1 MHYFYI
7 EGCWIDNEM
16 KVLILSVDRDDDFG
30 KKAGLNS
37 PFIGRE
43 ENANAVMAL
52 GLKDAEDSDV
62 NTVMAALSIYDEMLK
77 KGEDVEIAT
86 ICGDVKV
93 GYESDLVLTTQL
105 ENVLELVKPDRV
117 ILVSDGAEDEFIYPM
132 VFSRVK
138 VDSVRRVWVKQA
150 PTVEGTYYIIT
161 KMMADD
167 KMRKRIFTPL
177 GLVLSVLG
185 LFNILPQLIK
195 LVAQEASIETVASMG
210 WGMIALVLGLYMIF
224 FAYRVAERVDQS
236 IKNTGTA
243 IRNGSQMIP
252 FVIVSAL
259 LFLAGII
266 FAADTAASMQEAG
279 YFIRS
284 FGVLSILLWMWTFSL
299 FSYQMGK
306 LVNHYLTFNKLYVT
320 SLVVSVSLFAIAFI
334 LQAAFDLIAL
344 VFEYPHPGEQYIVFM
359 VVVGFLLAGF
369 SGLINMNMRNFTRM
383 AKAKE
388 SEPEPQ
394 NYPEA

>member
-1 MHYFYI
+1 
-7 EGCWIDNEM
+7 M

-43 ENANAVMAL
+43 ENLNAVMAL
-52 GLKDAEDSDV
+52 GLKDPEDSDV
-62 NTVMAALSIYDEMLK
+62 NTVMAALSMYDEMLR

-161 KMMADD
+161 KMLADD

-177 GLVLSVLG
+177 GLVLTVLG
-185 LFNILPQLIK
+185 LFNVIPQLFELLTK
-195 LVAQEASIETVASMG
+195 EANIELVASMG
-210 WGMIALVLGLYMIF
+210 WGMIALVLGLYLIF
-224 FAYRVAERVDQS
+224 YAYRVAERVS
-236 IKNTGTA
+236 GAMRNAATA

-252 FVIVSAL
+252 FVIVAVL
-259 LFLAGII
+259 LFVAGII
-266 FAADTAASMQEAG
+266 FAMDAVASQSEAG
-279 YFIRS
+279 LAVQAFTA
-284 FGVLSILLWMWTFSL
+284 LSIVLWMWTFGL
-299 FSYQMGK
+299 LSYQMGK
-306 LVNHYLTFNKLYVT
+306 LVNHYITSGRLYVT
-320 SLVVSVSLFAIAFI
+320 SLVVSISMFAIAFI
-334 LQAAFDLIAL
+334 LQASFDLVAL
-344 VFEYPHPGEQYIVFM
+344 AFGYPNPGENLVIMM
-359 VVVGFLLAGF
+359 VLIGFLLAGF
-369 SGLINMNMRNFTRM
+369 GGLMNLNMRSYHRM
-383 AKAKE
+383 RKGEEEK
-388 SEPEPQ
+388 EPEPR

>member
-1 MHYFYI
+1 
-7 EGCWIDNEM
+7 M

-43 ENANAVMAL
+43 ENLNAVMAL
-52 GLKDAEDSDV
+52 GLKDPEDSDV
-62 NTVMAALSIYDEMLK
+62 NTVMAALSMYDEMLK

-117 ILVSDGAEDEFIYPM
+117 VLVSDGAEDEFIYPM

-150 PTVEGTYYIIT
+150 PTVEGTYYIIM
-161 KMMADD
+161 KMLADD

-177 GLVLSVLG
+177 GLVLAVLG
-185 LFNILPQLIK
+185 LFNVIPQLFELLTK
-195 LVAQEASIETVASMG
+195 EANIELVASMG
-210 WGMIALVLGLYMIF
+210 WGMIALVLGLYLIF
-224 FAYRVAERVDQS
+224 YAYRVAERVS
-236 IKNTGTA
+236 GAMRNAATA

-252 FVIVSAL
+252 FVIVAVL
-259 LFLAGII
+259 LFVAGVI
-266 FAADTAASMQEAG
+266 FAMDSVASQSEAG
-279 YFIRS
+279 LAVQAFTA
-284 FGVLSILLWMWTFSL
+284 LSIILWMWTFGL
-299 FSYQMGK
+299 LSYQMGK
-306 LVNHYLTFNKLYVT
+306 LVNHYMTSGKLNVT
-320 SLVVSVSLFAIAFI
+320 SLIVSISTFAIAFI
-334 LQAAFDLIAL
+334 LQASFDLVAL
-344 VFEYPHPGEQYIVFM
+344 AFGYPNPGENLIIM
-359 VVVGFLLAGF
+359 MMLIGFLLAGF
-369 SGLINMNMRNFTRM
+369 GGLMNMNMRSYHRTR
-383 AKAKE
+383 KGEEKK
-388 SEPEPQ
+388 EPELR

>member
-1 MHYFYI
+1 
-7 EGCWIDNEM
+7 M

-62 NTVMAALSIYDEMLK
+62 NTVMAALSMYDEMLR

-195 LVAQEASIETVASMG
+195 LIAQEASIETVASMG

-224 FAYRVAERVDQS
+224 FAYRVAERVNQS

-243 IRNGSQMIP
+243 IRNGSQLIP

-266 FAADTAASMQEAG
+266 FAVDTAASMKEAG
-279 YFIRS
+279 YFIQS

-306 LVNHYLTFNKLYVT
+306 MVNHYLTFNKLYVT

-334 LQAAFDLIAL
+334 LQAAFDLIAM
-344 VFEYPHPGEQYIVFM
+344 VFDYPHPGEQYIVFM
-359 VVVGFLLAGF
+359 VVIGFLLAGF
-369 SGLINMNMRNFTRM
+369 SGLINMNMRNFTHM
-383 AKAKE
+383 AKEAQE
-388 SEPEPQ
+388 AEPEPQ

>member
-1 MHYFYI
+1 
-7 EGCWIDNEM
+7 M

-37 PFIGRE
+37 PFVGRE

-52 GLKDAEDSDV
+52 GLKDAEDSDL
-62 NTVMAALSIYDEMLK
+62 NTVMAALGMYDEMLK

-105 ENVLELVKPDRV
+105 ENVLEMVKPDRV

-132 VFSRVK
+132 IFSRVK

-161 KMMADD
+161 KMLADD

-195 LVAQEASIETVASMG
+195 LLANEASIETVASMG
-210 WGMIALVLGLYMIF
+210 WGMIALVLGLYMLF
-224 FAYRVAERVDQS
+224 FAYRVAEHLDQS

-252 FVIVSAL
+252 FVIVSML
-259 LFLAGII
+259 LFLAGFI
-266 FAADTAASMQEAG
+266 FALDAAASSSEAG
-279 YFIRS
+279 VMVQS
-284 FGVLSILLWMWTFSL
+284 FNVLSILLWMWAFSL

-320 SLVVSVSLFAIAFI
+320 SLVVSISLFAIAFI
-334 LQAAFDLIAL
+334 LQAAFDLVAL
-344 VFEYPHPGEQYIVFM
+344 VFDYPHPGEQYIVLM

-369 SGLINMNMRNFTRM
+369 SGLINMNMRNYTRM
-383 AKAKE
+383 AKEAQE
-388 SEPEPQ
+388 MEPEPQ
-394 NYPEA
+394 HYPEA

>member
-1 MHYFYI
+1 
-7 EGCWIDNEM
+7 M

-62 NTVMAALSIYDEMLK
+62 NTVMAALSMYDEMLR

-86 ICGDVKV
+86 ICGDAKV
-93 GYESDLVLTTQL
+93 GYQSDLVLTTQL

-117 ILVSDGAEDEFIYPM
+117 VLVSDGAEDEFIYPM

-224 FAYRVAERVDQS
+224 FAYRVAERLDQS

-243 IRNGSQMIP
+243 IKNGSQMIP

-259 LFLAGII
+259 LFIAGII
-266 FAADTAASMQEAG
+266 FAVDTVASMTEAS
-279 YFIRS
+279 YFIQS
-284 FGVLSILLWMWTFSL
+284 FGVMSILLWMWSFSL
-299 FSYQMGK
+299 FSFQMGK
-306 LVNHYLTFNKLYVT
+306 LINHYLTFNKLYVT

-344 VFEYPHPGEQYIVFM
+344 VFDYPHPGEQYIIFM
-359 VVVGFLLAGF
+359 VIVGFLLAGF
-369 SGLINMNMRNFTRM
+369 GGLINMNMRNYTRT
-383 AKAKE
+383 AKGREA
-388 SEPEPQ
+388 EPEPQ

>member
-1 MHYFYI
+1 
-7 EGCWIDNEM
+7 M

-43 ENANAVMAL
+43 ENLNAVMAL
-52 GLKDAEDSDV
+52 GLKDPEDSDV
-62 NTVMAALSIYDEMLK
+62 NTVMAALSMYDEMLR

-161 KMMADD
+161 KMLADD

-177 GLVLSVLG
+177 GLVLTVLG
-185 LFNILPQLIK
+185 LFNVIPQLFELLTK
-195 LVAQEASIETVASMG
+195 EANIELVASMG
-210 WGMIALVLGLYMIF
+210 WGMIALVLGLYLIF
-224 FAYRVAERVDQS
+224 YAYRVAERVS
-236 IKNTGTA
+236 GAMRNAATA

-252 FVIVSAL
+252 FVIVAVL
-259 LFLAGII
+259 LFVAGII
-266 FAADTAASMQEAG
+266 FAMDAVASQSEAG
-279 YFIRS
+279 LAVQAFTA
-284 FGVLSILLWMWTFSL
+284 LSIVLWMWTFGL
-299 FSYQMGK
+299 LSYQMGK
-306 LVNHYLTFNKLYVT
+306 LVNHYMTSGRLYVT
-320 SLVVSVSLFAIAFI
+320 SLVVSISMFAIAFI
-334 LQAAFDLIAL
+334 LQASFDLMAL
-344 VFEYPHPGEQYIVFM
+344 AFGYPNPGENLIVM
-359 VVVGFLLAGF
+359 MMLIGFLLAGF
-369 SGLINMNMRNFTRM
+369 GGLMNLNMRSYHRM
-383 AKAKE
+383 RKGEEEK
-388 SEPEPQ
+388 EPEPR

>member
-1 MHYFYI
+1 
-7 EGCWIDNEM
+7 M

-52 GLKDAEDSDV
+52 GLKDAEDSDL
-62 NTVMAALSIYDEMLK
+62 NTVMAALGMYDEMLK

-105 ENVLELVKPDRV
+105 ENVLEVVKPDRV

-132 VFSRVK
+132 IFSRVK

-161 KMMADD
+161 KMLADD

-177 GLVLSVLG
+177 GLVLTVLG
-185 LFNILPQLIK
+185 LFNILPQLFKI
-195 LVAQEASIETVASMG
+195 LAQEASVETVASMG
-210 WGMIALVLGLYMIF
+210 WGMIALVLGLYMLF
-224 FAYRVAERVDQS
+224 FAYRVPELVEQS
-236 IKNTGTA
+236 INNTGTA

-252 FVIVSAL
+252 FVIVSVL

-266 FAADTAASMQEAG
+266 FAMDAVASGSEAG
-279 YFIRS
+279 YVIQS
-284 FGVLSILLWMWTFSL
+284 FNVLSILLWMWTFSL

-306 LVNHYLTFNKLYVT
+306 LVNHYLTLNKLYVT

-334 LQAAFDLIAL
+334 LQAAFDLVAL
-344 VFEYPHPGEQYIVFM
+344 VFGYPNPGEYFIVLM

-369 SGLINMNMRNFTRM
+369 SSLINMNMRNFSRTVKE
-383 AKAKE
+383 AQAKE
-388 SEPEPQ
+388 QEPQ

>member
-1 MHYFYI
+1 
-7 EGCWIDNEM
+7 M

-105 ENVLELVKPDRV
+105 ENVLELMKPNRV

>member
-1 MHYFYI
+1 
-7 EGCWIDNEM
+7 M

-43 ENANAVMAL
+43 ENATAVMAL

-195 LVAQEASIETVASMG
+195 LIAQEASIETVASMG
-210 WGMIALVLGLYMIF
+210 WGMIALVLGLYMLF

-252 FVIVSAL
+252 FVIVAAL
-259 LFLAGII
+259 LFIAGII
-266 FAADTAASMQEAG
+266 FAVDNAASMQEAG
-279 YFIRS
+279 YFIQS

-299 FSYQMGK
+299 FAYQMGK

-344 VFEYPHPGEQYIVFM
+344 VFDYPHPSEEYIVFM

-388 SEPEPQ
+388 AEPEPQ

>member
-1 MHYFYI
+1 
-7 EGCWIDNEM
+7 M

-62 NTVMAALSIYDEMLK
+62 NTVMAALSMYDEMLK

-195 LVAQEASIETVASMG
+195 LMAQEASIETVASMG

-224 FAYRVAERVDQS
+224 FAYRVAERIEQS

-266 FAADTAASMQEAG
+266 FSVDTATNMEEAG
-279 YFIRS
+279 YFVQS

-306 LVNHYLTFNKLYVT
+306 MVNHYLTFNKLYVT

-344 VFEYPHPGEQYIVFM
+344 VFDYPHPGEQYIVFM
-359 VVVGFLLAGF
+359 VVIGFLLAGF
-369 SGLINMNMRNFTRM
+369 SGLINMNMRSFTRM
-383 AKAKE
+383 AKQAQE
-388 SEPEPQ
+388 AEPEPQ

>member
-1 MHYFYI
+1 
-7 EGCWIDNEM
+7 M

-62 NTVMAALSIYDEMLK
+62 NTVMAALSMYDEMLK

-195 LVAQEASIETVASMG
+195 LMAQEASIETVASMG

-224 FAYRVAERVDQS
+224 FAYRVAERIEQS

-243 IRNGSQMIP
+243 IRNGSQLIP

-266 FAADTAASMQEAG
+266 FSVDTATNMEEAG
-279 YFIRS
+279 YFVQS

-306 LVNHYLTFNKLYVT
+306 MVNHYLTFNKLYVT

-344 VFEYPHPGEQYIVFM
+344 VFDYPHPGEQYIVFM
-359 VVVGFLLAGF
+359 VVIGFLLAGF
-369 SGLINMNMRNFTRM
+369 SGLINMNMRSFNRM

-388 SEPEPQ
+388 GEPEPQ

>member
-1 MHYFYI
+1 
-7 EGCWIDNEM
+7 M

-62 NTVMAALSIYDEMLK
+62 NTVMAALSMYDEMLK
-77 KGEDVEIAT
+77 KGEDVEVAT

-177 GLVLSVLG
+177 GLVFTVLG

-195 LVAQEASIETVASMG
+195 LIAQEASIETVASMG

-224 FAYRVAERVDQS
+224 FAYRVAERVEQS

-266 FAADTAASMQEAG
+266 FAADEVATMEEAG
-279 YFIRS
+279 FFIQS

-334 LQAAFDLIAL
+334 LQAAFDLVAL
-344 VFEYPHPGEQYIVFM
+344 VFDYPHPGEEYIVFM
-359 VVVGFLLAGF
+359 VMIGFLLAGF
-369 SGLINMNMRNFTRM
+369 GGLINMNMRNFTRM
-383 AKAKE
+383 AKVQEA
-388 SEPEPQ
+388 EPEPQ

>member
-1 MHYFYI
+1 
-7 EGCWIDNEM
+7 M

-43 ENANAVMAL
+43 ENVNAVMAL

-62 NTVMAALSIYDEMLK
+62 NTVMAALGMYDEMLK

-177 GLVLSVLG
+177 GLVLTVLG

-195 LVAQEASIETVASMG
+195 VLAHEASIETVASMG
-210 WGMIALVLGLYMIF
+210 WGMIALVLGLYMLF
-224 FAYRVAERVDQS
+224 FAYRVFERVNQS

-252 FVIVSAL
+252 FVIVSIL

-266 FAADTAASMQEAG
+266 FAMDAAASRSEAG
-279 YFIRS
+279 YVIQS
-284 FGVLSILLWMWTFSL
+284 FNVLSIFLWMWSFSL

-306 LVNHYLTFNKLYVT
+306 LVNHYLTNNKLYVT

-334 LQAAFDLIAL
+334 LQAAFDIVAL
-344 VFEYPHPGEQYIVFM
+344 VFGYPNPGEYFIVLM
-359 VVVGFLLAGF
+359 VVVGFLLAAF
-369 SGLINMNMRNFTRM
+369 SGLLNMNMRNYTHM
-383 AKAKE
+383 AKQAQE
-388 SEPEPQ
+388 AEVEPQ

>member
-1 MHYFYI
+1 
-7 EGCWIDNEM
+7 M

-105 ENVLELVKPDRV
+105 ENVLELMKPNRV

-334 LQAAFDLIAL
+334 LQSAFDLIAL
-344 VFEYPHPGEQYIVFM
+344 VFDYPHPGEQYIMFM

>member
-1 MHYFYI
+1 
-7 EGCWIDNEM
+7 M

-117 ILVSDGAEDEFIYPM
+117 ILVSDGAEDEFIYP
-132 VFSRVK
+132 VISSRVK

-195 LVAQEASIETVASMG
+195 LIAQEASIETVASMG
-210 WGMIALVLGLYMIF
+210 WGMIALVLGLYMLF
-224 FAYRVAERVDQS
+224 FAYRVAERVEQS

-252 FVIVSAL
+252 FVIVAAL
-259 LFLAGII
+259 LFIAGMI
-266 FAADTAASMQEAG
+266 FAADNAASMREAG
-279 YFIRS
+279 YFIQS

-344 VFEYPHPGEQYIVFM
+344 VFDYPHPGEEYIVLM

-369 SGLINMNMRNFTRM
+369 SGLINMKHEELHPH

-394 NYPEA
+394 SLP

>member
-1 MHYFYI
+1 
-7 EGCWIDNEM
+7 M

-62 NTVMAALSIYDEMLK
+62 NTVMAALSMYDEMLK

-177 GLVLSVLG
+177 GLVFTVLG

-195 LVAQEASIETVASMG
+195 LIAQEASIETVASMG

-224 FAYRVAERVDQS
+224 FAYRVAERLEQS

-266 FAADTAASMQEAG
+266 FAADAVATMEEAG
-279 YFIRS
+279 FFIQS

-299 FSYQMGK
+299 FSYQMGR

-320 SLVVSVSLFAIAFI
+320 SLVVSISLFAIAFI

-344 VFEYPHPGEQYIVFM
+344 VFDYPHPGEEYIVFM
-359 VVVGFLLAGF
+359 VVIGFLLAGF
-369 SGLINMNMRNFTRM
+369 GGLINMNMRNFIRM

-388 SEPEPQ
+388 TESEPQ

>member
-1 MHYFYI
+1 
-7 EGCWIDNEM
+7 M
-16 KVLILSVDRDDDFG
+16 KVLVLSVDRDDDFG

-195 LVAQEASIETVASMG
+195 LLAQEASIETVASMG

-236 IKNTGTA
+236 IRNTGTA

-259 LFLAGII
+259 LVLAGII
-266 FAADTAASMQEAG
+266 FAADTTASMKEAG
-279 YFIRS
+279 YFIQS

-334 LQAAFDLIAL
+334 LQSAFDLIAL
-344 VFEYPHPGEQYIVFM
+344 VFDYPHPGEQYIMFM

>member
-1 MHYFYI
+1 
-7 EGCWIDNEM
+7 M

-43 ENANAVMAL
+43 ENLNAVMAL
-52 GLKDAEDSDV
+52 GLKDPEDSDV
-62 NTVMAALSIYDEMLK
+62 NTVMAALSMYDEMLR

-161 KMMADD
+161 KMLADD

-177 GLVLSVLG
+177 GLVLTVLG
-185 LFNILPQLIK
+185 LFNVIPQLFELLTK
-195 LVAQEASIETVASMG
+195 EANIELVASMG
-210 WGMIALVLGLYMIF
+210 WGMIALVLGLYLIF
-224 FAYRVAERVDQS
+224 YAYRVAERVS
-236 IKNTGTA
+236 GAMRNAATA

-252 FVIVSAL
+252 FVIVAVL
-259 LFLAGII
+259 LFVAGII
-266 FAADTAASMQEAG
+266 FAMDAVASQSEAG
-279 YFIRS
+279 LAVQAFTA
-284 FGVLSILLWMWTFSL
+284 LSIVLWMWTFGL
-299 FSYQMGK
+299 LSYQMGK
-306 LVNHYLTFNKLYVT
+306 LVNHYITSGRLYVT
-320 SLVVSVSLFAIAFI
+320 SLVVSISMFAIAFI
-334 LQAAFDLIAL
+334 LQASFDLMAL
-344 VFEYPHPGEQYIVFM
+344 AFGYPNPGENLIVM
-359 VVVGFLLAGF
+359 MMLIGFLLAGF
-369 SGLINMNMRNFTRM
+369 GGLMNLNMRSYHRM
-383 AKAKE
+383 RKGEEEK
-388 SEPEPQ
+388 EPEPR